1 MIRKLINS
9 GNTQDIRLA
18 YEICLKNNIVSKF
31 FRKNSQCDSILYP
44 LDRETNEYFPYI
56 AFIISENGEFERFLN
71 LDSQK
76 DKTKFPLPEN
86 ERIKT

>member
-18 YEICLKNNIVSKF
+18 YEICLKNNTVSKF
-31 FRKNSQCDSILYP
+31 FRKNSQCDTILYP
-44 LDRETNEYFPYI
+44 LDRETNQYYPYI
-56 AFIISENGEFERFLN
+56 GFTTSENGEFERFLN
-71 LDSQK
+71 LSTENI
-76 DKTKFPLPEN
+76 KTKFPLPED

>member
-9 GNTQDIRLA
+9 GNNEDVRLA

-31 FRKNSQCDSILYP
+31 FGRNPGDNNILYP

-56 AFIISENGEFERFLN
+56 AFIISKNGEFERFLN
-71 LDSQK
+71 LTSENI
-76 DKTKFPLPEN
+76 KTKFPIPEHK
-86 ERIKT
+86 RIKT